1 MTRNENEQT
10 GGRRIRLELQPS
22 LESLGIADDAYVVI
36 GNVPAGAHLSA
47 GYGKADRTWSVPAPE
62 LGALDIIT
70 PEADGQPL
78 VLNVRVVS
86 LDPQRDTFAST
97 IARFDLHVAADGSVS
112 AAPAGQATPG
122 RAVVLNR
129 PRADRYVP
137 LADSEAD
144 LPSELREASRAMA
157 MAADARA
164 HSGEALRFAQA
175 LAKWQAQEMKRW
187 AYREVEAMQRQRRE
201 IAGVAGRLR
210 VVDGEREADLGERW
224 DAKFAELMSA
234 QQGPAPASAQER
246 GNAYGAAA
254 APKPAAP
261 AAPSATV
268 VPIKPK
274 PAAKPARVGKP
285 VPSPQGKW
293 PAPASAKAAASSRVR
308 RVGPGRWL
316 EVSSVGI
323 VLGTLVGLSSFLL

>member
-62 LGALDIIT
+62 LGQLDIIT

-86 LDPQRDTFAST
+86 LDPQRDNFAST
-97 IARFDLHVAADGSVS
+97 IARFDLHVASDGNVT

-187 AYREVEAMQRQRRE
+187 AYREVEAMQRQRQE

-210 VVDGEREADLGERW
+210 VVDGEREADLGGRW

-234 QQGPAPASAQER
+234 QRGPAPASAQER
-246 GNAYGAAA
+246 GSAYGAAA
-254 APKPAAP
+254 PKPTAP

-274 PAAKPARVGKP
+274 PPARPARVGKP

-293 PAPASAKAAASSRVR
+293 PAPASPKAAASSRVR

-323 VLGTLVGLSSFLL
+323 VLGTLAGLSSFLL